1 MILKRFLLHVVLLV
15 VMIALAGLLVVWS
28 FTLENLFIAR
38 ITFIALWLVLIVWLI
53 YYITKTNRTLKVF
66 MDSLR
71 YLDSVRVQKGKG
83 RLFEELD
90 KLYNEVLG
98 IIRKVETEK
107 ETERQYFKSIIDHT
121 GTGLLIFD
129 ESGKVETVNSAFLK
143 LLGIQKPEHISAL
156 TAVSAQMPEILNSLK
171 PGKPKLLRV
180 QINVQPVGLWIRMA
194 EIRISGKKLK
204 LASIQNIQ
212 PELEDEETDA
222 WQKLIRVLTHE
233 IMNSVTPVNSLT
245 NTIIKFFERSGK
257 PLKVEELDDT
267 VIENALEA
275 LHSIEK
281 RNRGLIG
288 FVQSYRS
295 LTRVQKPSFT
305 VVNVDELLLRVTAL
319 IKHELEIRRIHL
331 VIDVE
336 KKSLMLNADEKLVE
350 QVLLNLINNA
360 MYALRET
367 IDPSIS
373 IRASKQ
379 HDEILVEIRD
389 NGEGISP
396 EVLGNIFVPFFTT
409 KPEGSGIGL
418 SLSRQIMKAHGGGI
432 TVRSDSVE
440 TAFTLRFPDY

>member
-1 MILKRFLLHVVLLV
+1 
-15 VMIALAGLLVVWS
+15 
-28 FTLENLFIAR
+28 
-38 ITFIALWLVLIVWLI
+38 
-53 YYITKTNRTLKVF
+53 

-71 YLDSVRVQKGKG
+71 YLDSVRVRKGKG

-129 ESGKVETVNSAFLK
+129 ESGKVETVNTAFLK
-143 LLGIQKPEHISAL
+143 LLGIRKPDHISSLA
-156 TAVSAQMPEILNSLK
+156 AVSAQMPEILNSLK

-194 EIRISGKKLK
+194 EIRVAGKKLK

-245 NTIIKFFERSGK
+245 NTIIKFFERGGK
-257 PLKVEELDDT
+257 PIKVAELDDT

-305 VVNVDELLLRVTAL
+305 NVNMDELLLRVASL
-319 IKHELEIRRIHL
+319 VKHDLESRRIRL

-360 MYALRET
+360 IYALRET
-367 IDPSIS
+367 SSPELNIL
-373 IRASKQ
+373 ATKV
-379 HDEILVEIRD
+379 HDEILIEIRD

-396 EVLGNIFVPFFTT
+396 EVMGNIFVPFFTT

-432 TVRSDSVE
+432 TVRSDLSG
-440 TAFTLRFPDY
+440 TSFTLRFPDF

>member
-38 ITFIALWLVLIVWLI
+38 ITFIALWLMMIVWLI
-53 YYITKTNRTLKVF
+53 FYITKTNRTLKVF

-143 LLGIQKPEHISAL
+143 LLSIQKPEHISSLA
-156 TAVSAQMPEILNSLK
+156 AVSVQMPEILNSLK

-180 QINVQPVGLWIRMA
+180 QINVQPVGLWIRLA

-245 NTIIKFFERSGK
+245 NTIIKFFEHGGK
-257 PLKVEELDDT
+257 PLKVAELDDA

-305 VVNVDELLLRVTAL
+305 IVNLDELLLRVASL
-319 IKHELEIRRIHL
+319 VKHDLENRRIRL

-336 KKSLMLNADEKLVE
+336 RKSLMLNADEKLVE

-367 IDPSIS
+367 GEPELN
-373 IRASKQ
+373 IRAIKV
-379 HDEILVEIRD
+379 HDEILIEIID

-396 EVLGNIFVPFFTT
+396 EVMGNIFVPFFTT

-432 TVRSDSVE
+432 TVRSDLSG
-440 TAFTLRFPDY
+440 TSFTLRFPDF